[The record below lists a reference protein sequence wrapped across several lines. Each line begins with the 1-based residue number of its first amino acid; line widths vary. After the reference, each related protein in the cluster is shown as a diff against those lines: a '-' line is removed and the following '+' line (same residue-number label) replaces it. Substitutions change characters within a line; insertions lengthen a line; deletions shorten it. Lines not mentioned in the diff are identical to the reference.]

1 MGAGD
6 CEGRRPGRYRT
17 LRFLSVLYHFTN
29 MPDDPVIDGEIVAL
43 DEHRRGVNEAFV
55 SMA

>member
-17 LRFLSVLYHFTN
+17 LRFVSVLYHFTN